1 MQLKNHPLFPF
12 MEEVDTYSHVTPVQ
26 IRFNDIDIMGHVN
39 NAVHQYYYD
48 YARLQYFRDV
58 FGRLI
63 SWNEQALILASIH
76 VNYKEPIGLDEQIEV
91 HTRITRIGN
100 KSIGMAQKI
109 VNTQTGTVKSYS
121 ESVLVGYDRKKE
133 ATFSIP
139 REWRE
144 RISWFEHAR
153 F

>member
-1 MQLKNHPLFPF
+1 LQWKKYPLLFL
-12 MEEVDTYSHVTPVQ
+12 MEEVETYSHVTPVQ

-63 SWNEQALILASIH
+63 SWNEQALVLASIH
-76 VNYKEPIGLDEQIEV
+76 VNYQEPIGLDEQIEV

-100 KSIGMAQKI
+100 KSIGMAQRI
-109 VNTQTGTVKSYS
+109 VSTHTGTVKSYS
-121 ESVLVGYDRKKE
+121 ESVLVGYDRKKG

-139 REWRE
+139 QEWRE

>member
-1 MQLKNHPLFPF
+1 
-12 MEEVDTYSHVTPVQ
+12 
-26 IRFNDIDIMGHVN
+26 MGHVN

-58 FGRLI
+58 FGKLI
-63 SWNEQALILASIH
+63 KWDEEALVLASIS
-76 VNYKEPIGLDEQIEV
+76 VDYVEPIELEESIEV

-100 KSIGMAQKI
+100 KSLDMSQKI
-109 VNTQTGTVKSYS
+109 VHSGTGAVKSVS
-121 ESVLVGYDRKKE
+121 ESTLVGYRQKDRQ
-133 ATFSIP
+133 TMSIP
-139 REWRE
+139 PEWRE